1 MKVTRDVIVDL
12 WPLYSSG
19 EASPDTRALVE
30 AFLDGDPAFANELR
44 REVPLSEGV
53 VMMGNEADQEMKTF
67 LKAKR
72 RVLGYPMLLMFAM
85 MFTCMAFGRIV
96 ADTSWDVSPSG
107 FIATAV
113 IALGF
118 WVAFFWSLWKIR
130 SRILIAPAATDR
142 RPGNSK

>member
-44 REVPLSEGV
+44 RELPLSEEI
-53 VMMGNEADQEMKTF
+53 VMKGNEADQEMKTF

-72 RVLGYPMLLMFAM
+72 RVLGYPILLMFAM

-96 ADTSWDVSPSG
+96 ADTSWDVSPRS
-107 FIATAV
+107 FIVVASMAGVCWTAYFV
-113 IALGF
+113 
-118 WVAFFWSLWKIR
+118 SLWR
-130 SRILIAPAATDR
+130 MRARILVLPSAVKGR
-142 RPGNSK
+142 N